1 MKKFRIKR
9 LLCLLL
15 AVVMITGLVPQAAIT
30 VEAGYEDGAEC
41 EYCGGYRFD
50 DWLCD
55 CGPHCSETSDSS
67 DCYEAHHCKDCGEAF
82 EEDELCEYCGFCD
95 ECARAEQG
103 YHCIECGE
111 HFGDTCQECYHCIDC
126 ALEKGYHCEFCME
139 CGMGLDPCGIH
150 PFGNDTEAHC
160 IQCSPTCMGCG
171 ACFGE
176 DISEFCFFCE
186 KCLDC
191 AMDSGNHCGICE
203 WCYEGELCEE
213 CLMCD
218 ECAVNEGAHCET
230 CGIHVEEWCTS
241 GGEGTHCMGCAEE
254 FACAQCEACTQCL
267 ELDICEYCG
276 LCMEC
281 CIQNAEEAGC
291 SCGEYC
297 IEGSGWEEH
306 FCEEC
311 NECFDNVDVC
321 EYCGMCVD
329 CCEQVTECSNGMCV
343 ENPDYDQHFCEECN
357 ECFCNTQQ
365 CEECYDGGF
374 GLCEDCCA
382 QLTEAE
388 GCEHGYCTNSW
399 EWDEHFCYNCGMCFE
414 ICGCPPII
422 HDHEYDDENV
432 CTICHAR
439 KDGGPVI
446 VRQPEDARCMVF
458 DTEDPAYVNNY
469 VTFTVKAV
477 GEGLSYQW
485 YNATSG
491 QALTDELTGPGGI
504 KQCEGAKT
512 DTFKVFVTPD
522 ACSITYRFY
531 CIVTNE
537 KGSTQSD
544 TVKIDA
550 DHNFNAY
557 AYDKSESFE
566 VVYDKLI
573 LPNDRERELSK
584 TFYVSDTHW
593 KTCSGC
599 DATEDEA
606 EHRLGPW
613 LEGKEPNL
621 QFDGYKYKICYDCG
635 YEYGCVLPKLT
646 EPHVHDFTYS
656 YGQGNDFHWGQCVC
670 AKEDKTT
677 MERHTYGDWVTK
689 IEPTISTGGTEERSC
704 TVCGHIESRET
715 KPQGHVHQYYDWDYI
730 NENGYIDNDSLNVP
744 YMEPYGKTDKNY
756 HYAYCVASGCKEYK
770 KIAHNYGAA
779 KWITY
784 PTEEEDGKFYK
795 QCGACNYEM
804 GGSCPA
810 GKYQIVLKDCRS
822 NVQVARPG
830 ATVKL
835 YPLKNYPEGKY
846 FAGGFDITYTDNNGA
861 YGSWKIIECECHNEG
876 TDDEYWSFEMPKLP
890 EGATWETFWVEVIAE
905 VNECEDHEFAWANV
919 VEETCGTPGYTGDYM
934 CKLCNYVEEAG
945 STVPPTGEHGE
956 LYEDNSRPGSCTRR
970 GYSGDLICEICEKVV
985 EKGHYTDFSHGRNIG
1000 DEDKRP
1006 QYATCTENGFSLH
1019 YICEDCGKVTKQ
1031 GQVIKKLG
1039 HEWTY
1044 VEKKE
1049 PTCEEQG
1056 WEAHY
1061 ICNRHN
1067 YRTGEPCGAISI
1079 DGIKELVNKQKV
1091 MIPALGHEFEKTI
1104 FKPTCTEQGYT
1115 LWNCTVCGHME
1126 KENFTE
1132 ATDHVF
1138 GEFVSNGDGTK
1149 SAACKKCHY
1158 AKTESDKKAS
1168 GNLGGSV
1175 TWYIDG
1181 KGTLYIEGIGV
1192 ATKGP
1197 WAPLAGKIKAV
1208 VFDEKIKNVAE
1219 DGLDGIGKPLPI
1231 YIYGNDDLMNTLQ
1244 ESGFTNV
1251 VDVYKEDVT
1260 ITLDASYLMLT
1271 QNEEVTIQATT
1282 SHPVKIKWFWEP
1294 DYVLDGAAR
1303 VNTCNIRGID
1313 WGTDYVVATVELGDR
1328 TISAH
1333 CRVDVTEEKPAVTI
1347 EAAHLIETSATS
1359 KIYSKDYAEFD
1370 VSFDLAQNMMP
1381 AMSVMSMRSVEP
1393 EVDTEA
1399 FTDQG
1404 VSVEKAQF
1412 TNETVSKLFRLK
1424 VKDDKTLQII
1434 PLIDVDDAA
1443 AIKALKSS
1451 YKSTVNVTVNGQ
1463 EYTTKETL
1471 TLKTSKTVPSVK
1483 VNKISLNSFYDGQ
1496 TKPLIFT
1503 SKNGNV
1509 IYAEVNEVKATAK
1522 TPAIPNWLE
1531 LNEDMTVSLKSGYAG
1546 KASGKLYLNVG
1557 VKGWTVPAKV
1567 EVSVS
1572 AVNTAPKLKLSATST
1587 SLNTDR
1593 ANAVKTKVTLLSN
1606 DKKVAFETIGVTDV
1620 KVADVSLMSA
1630 KNAKTYAASANYV
1643 VESYNAETGDI
1654 VLELAE
1660 GCMAKAGKILL
1671 EAYIDGATKAVQL
1684 PFAVSVYS
1692 KAPAFKLSKTSI
1704 SLSTI
1709 QATETSSIKIK
1720 VVPTPADYKING
1732 ENLSWTITDSKN
1744 NKFDVDPLNVTLD
1757 GNNVTVNANSN
1768 TQAGAKYKVTFK
1780 LEGCTKA
1787 AVLNV
1792 TVTKPSFKLA
1802 KTSITVSTLAAEAT
1816 SKVQVALT
1824 STPKDYVIDD
1834 SNFSWVIKDT
1844 KNNVLEVNKPLDVTF
1859 ENKVVTIASNGNS
1872 VPNGKY
1878 KVVFTLA
1885 GAAKTVTL
1893 NVTVANPT
1901 VKLAKTSVTL
1911 NALSGDSAT
1920 VAVTTTPKDYVL
1932 TSSNFKWKITD
1943 SKNNVIEPAPLDV
1956 VLNDKKVTVSTNDN
1970 TQMGKTYKV
1979 VYTLQ
1984 ENNKSVTMTVKT
1996 LAEAKSKISLALSVK
2011 GKLKTGVISTGVT
2024 VTPKWTNRSCP
2035 VDITENIRV
2044 YAKAT
2049 AKGSTA
2055 VDVTEKFI
2063 INKVGDKYEI
2073 KFASLNAMKSLNFK
2087 DKYTLKAEN
2096 IVIGTQNVSTAKAAS
2111 LSITHTKPKVTQSV
2125 KAVKLYQNDRY
2136 SRGMVRITLNDNT
2149 LPKISEVRIAKSSIS
2164 DFYEVISLNNGWY
2177 ALKYKGNQIAPK
2189 IKSGTVKL
2197 NLFLEG
2203 NNPENNNPNATV
2215 SVKVTNVKFK

>member
-1 MKKFRIKR
+1 
-9 LLCLLL
+9 
-15 AVVMITGLVPQAAIT
+15 
-30 VEAGYEDGAEC
+30 
-41 EYCGGYRFD
+41 
-50 DWLCD
+50 
-55 CGPHCSETSDSS
+55 
-67 DCYEAHHCKDCGEAF
+67 
-82 EEDELCEYCGFCD
+82 
-95 ECARAEQG
+95 
-103 YHCIECGE
+103 
-111 HFGDTCQECYHCIDC
+111 
-126 ALEKGYHCEFCME
+126 
-139 CGMGLDPCGIH
+139 
-150 PFGNDTEAHC
+150 
-160 IQCSPTCMGCG
+160 
-171 ACFGE
+171 
-176 DISEFCFFCE
+176 
-186 KCLDC
+186 
-191 AMDSGNHCGICE
+191 
-203 WCYEGELCEE
+203 
-213 CLMCD
+213 
-218 ECAVNEGAHCET
+218 
-230 CGIHVEEWCTS
+230 
-241 GGEGTHCMGCAEE
+241 
-254 FACAQCEACTQCL
+254 
-267 ELDICEYCG
+267 
-276 LCMEC
+276 
-281 CIQNAEEAGC
+281 
-291 SCGEYC
+291 
-297 IEGSGWEEH
+297 
-306 FCEEC
+306 
-311 NECFDNVDVC
+311 
-321 EYCGMCVD
+321 
-329 CCEQVTECSNGMCV
+329 
-343 ENPDYDQHFCEECN
+343 
-357 ECFCNTQQ
+357 
-365 CEECYDGGF
+365 
-374 GLCEDCCA
+374 
-382 QLTEAE
+382 
-388 GCEHGYCTNSW
+388 
-399 EWDEHFCYNCGMCFE
+399 
-414 ICGCPPII
+414 
-422 HDHEYDDENV
+422 
-432 CTICHAR
+432 
-439 KDGGPVI
+439 
-446 VRQPEDARCMVF
+446 
-458 DTEDPAYVNNY
+458 
-469 VTFTVKAV
+469 
-477 GEGLSYQW
+477 
-485 YNATSG
+485 
-491 QALTDELTGPGGI
+491 
-504 KQCEGAKT
+504 
-512 DTFKVFVTPD
+512 
-522 ACSITYRFY
+522 
-531 CIVTNE
+531 
-537 KGSTQSD
+537 
-544 TVKIDA
+544 
-550 DHNFNAY
+550 
-557 AYDKSESFE
+557 
-566 VVYDKLI
+566 
-573 LPNDRERELSK
+573 
-584 TFYVSDTHW
+584 
-593 KTCSGC
+593 
-599 DATEDEA
+599 
-606 EHRLGPW
+606 
-613 LEGKEPNL
+613 
-621 QFDGYKYKICYDCG
+621 
-635 YEYGCVLPKLT
+635 
-646 EPHVHDFTYS
+646 
-656 YGQGNDFHWGQCVC
+656 
-670 AKEDKTT
+670 
-677 MERHTYGDWVTK
+677 
-689 IEPTISTGGTEERSC
+689 
-704 TVCGHIESRET
+704 
-715 KPQGHVHQYYDWDYI
+715 
-730 NENGYIDNDSLNVP
+730 
-744 YMEPYGKTDKNY
+744 
-756 HYAYCVASGCKEYK
+756 
-770 KIAHNYGAA
+770 
-779 KWITY
+779 
-784 PTEEEDGKFYK
+784 
-795 QCGACNYEM
+795 
-804 GGSCPA
+804 
-810 GKYQIVLKDCRS
+810 
-822 NVQVARPG
+822 
-830 ATVKL
+830 
-835 YPLKNYPEGKY
+835 
-846 FAGGFDITYTDNNGA
+846 
-861 YGSWKIIECECHNEG
+861 
-876 TDDEYWSFEMPKLP
+876 MPKLP

-1039 HEWTY
+1039 HEWTF

-1061 ICNRHN
+1061 VCNRHN

-1079 DGIKELVNKQKV
+1079 DGTKELVNKQKI
-1091 MIPALGHEFEKTI
+1091 MIPALGHEYEKTI

-1294 DYVLDGAAR
+1294 DYVLDGAAK

-1347 EAAHLIETSATS
+1347 EAAHLIGTSATS

-1381 AMSVMSMRSVEP
+1381 AMSVMSLRSVEP

-1483 VNKISLNSFYDGQ
+1483 VSKISLNSFYDGQ
-1496 TKPLIFT
+1496 TKPLTFT
-1503 SKNGNV
+1503 SANGNV
-1509 IYAEVNEVKATAK
+1509 IYAEVNEAKATAK

-1587 SLNTDR
+1587 TLNTDR
-1593 ANAVKTKVTLLSN
+1593 VNAVKTKITLLSN

-1671 EAYIDGATKAVQL
+1671 EACIDGATKTVQL
-1684 PFAVSVYS
+1684 PFTVSVYS

-1709 QATETSSIKIK
+1709 QATETSSVKIK
-1720 VVPTPADYKING
+1720 VVPTPADYKINT

-1802 KTSITVSTLAAEAT
+1802 KTS
-1816 SKVQVALT
+1816 
-1824 STPKDYVIDD
+1824 
-1834 SNFSWVIKDT
+1834 
-1844 KNNVLEVNKPLDVTF
+1844 
-1859 ENKVVTIASNGNS
+1859 
-1872 VPNGKY
+1872 
-1878 KVVFTLA
+1878 
-1885 GAAKTVTL
+1885 
-1893 NVTVANPT
+1893 
-1901 VKLAKTSVTL
+1901 VTL

-1956 VLNDKKVTVSTNDN
+1956 VLNDKKVTVSTNAN

-2024 VTPKWTNRSCP
+2024 VTPKWTNLSCP

-2111 LSITHTKPKVTQSV
+2111 LSITHTKPKVMQSV
-2125 KAVKLYQNDRY
+2125 KEVKLYQNDRY

-2177 ALKYKGNQIAPK
+2177 GLKYKGNQIAPK